1 MREFLIL
8 ITEIM
13 AVVILQT
20 ILETVFDLQER
31 KQYAKV
37 LNIACILVCYFLLIR
52 YAYLH
57 LFGEIAQLVNLGF

>member
-8 ITEIM
+8 ITEILG
-13 AVVILQT
+13 VVILQT

-37 LNIACILVCYFLLIR
+37 LNIACILVCYLLLIR
-52 YAYLH
+52 YAYVH
-57 LFGEIAQLVNLGF
+57 LFSEIVSLVNLGF